1 MISGGENGGL
11 LVSVGYIIDT
21 LNFFYG
27 LLDSYAKNFGSKVP
41 GLGKIVQYLQ
51 IASFVQSLL
60 KNGVECL
67 NGASAVLFF
76 MTLAALIS
84 MMMFELVLMTA
95 NPLAAFAASFV
106 TDRFFSWLV
115 SQSGNCK

>member
-1 MISGGENGGL
+1 MFIAVVYISSFLPLDNSTGYLAIKLFTTEGQKIWA
-11 LVSVGYIIDT
+11 GYIIDT

-41 GLGKIVQYLQ
+41 GLGKIIQYLQ
-51 IASFVQSLL
+51 IASF
-60 KNGVECL
+60 
-67 NGASAVLFF
+67 
-76 MTLAALIS
+76 M
-84 MMMFELVLMTA
+84 
-95 NPLAAFAASFV
+95 